1 MTLCASSVIEFPKAI
16 SPVCGSMAICPE
28 VKITSP
34 QLTPALYGPMAG
46 ANPFPSIAF
55 FIVFQVDLNYLNR
68 I

>member
-1 MTLCASSVIEFPKAI
+1 
-16 SPVCGSMAICPE
+16 MAICPE